1 MSSMHQSDIANI
13 QKKLATEQTTQMKK
27 VEVITEVKESSEILE
42 EIKEA
47 IEQMKTKEEEAR
59 KYL

>member
-27 VEVITEVKESSEILE
+27 LELITEVKESSEILE